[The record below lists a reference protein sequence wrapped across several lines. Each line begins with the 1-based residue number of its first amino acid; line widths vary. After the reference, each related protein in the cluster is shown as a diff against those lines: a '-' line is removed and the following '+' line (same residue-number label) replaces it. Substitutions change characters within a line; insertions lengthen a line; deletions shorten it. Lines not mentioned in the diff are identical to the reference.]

1 MGAVCLLAFLCGLP
15 HVFQVWNMGKY
26 AVIYTESQ
34 VGPFEIVIS
43 FINISL
49 VNMMMV
55 CAWDIDCIG

>member
-34 VGPFEIVIS
+34 GGPFEIVIS
-43 FINISL
+43 FHFSSIKN
-49 VNMMMV
+49 
-55 CAWDIDCIG
+55 